1 MMRSLQYYFYEFKSP
16 NQAIVYDF
24 GTDRVA
30 AFTKHRELERQG
42 KKLSAVQ
49 IKRPEVGKAA

>member
-1 MMRSLQYYFYEFKSP
+1 MSSLRYFFLEFNP
-16 NQAIVYDF
+16 NHQQTVYDF

-42 KKLSAVQ
+42 KKLSAVK
-49 IKRPEVGKAA
+49 IKKGETASHTA